1 MVVSV
6 AEPHGDV
13 AVYSH
18 VYARADEA
26 NVLSSE
32 DADVVGMP
40 NDSTSINPSTSSSYV
55 PSSDAASAPNSH
67 SSPLR
72 FVSLNVWNSNPPRWL
87 WHDARDR
94 FRQYSLRLFRLGDV
108 VRAVAPHIVALQEVR
123 YDSSLGGFDAGSWD
137 GGRGALRADAED
149 EGSSGDD
156 GSLGAEEEEIVADA
170 SDKESL
176 PRFCVRRPE
185 PLGFGAG
192 AAAYG
197 ESAPAAEAACAMPSV
212 ENRAATYDFKLAWA
226 ISALWHNRTAMFAET
241 DKFKQRNAPRWAATT
256 SAPLWSTYGASHP
269 VEGDAPESAILRLA
283 AAKAAE
289 AAAVAAQQAQAAQ
302 ALLDK
307 AVAAVAA
314 EAIAASPDAIADSTS
329 VSIGIDGGSVAMSEG
344 HNDERVIQLREAA
357 SSAAAASAAA
367 SAAAANASAAAP
379 APGRSPYS
387 THPPP
392 RGAPSLCRLQRALL
406 RSPHA
411 QIEHLAAHLPGY
423 QFVFAPGQL
432 YLDRSQWLGAR
443 HRDEEGPA
451 IFSRLPVLHA
461 DSLLL
466 SRNASDENDGHQ
478 RICLHAVLDA
488 SELGVGIADGLKLE
502 RRLLVDV
509 YTVHLALSEAA
520 RDRTV
525 VEIRDFIKR
534 SARGRLVLLAGDM
547 NAEPHEAAMRMLLA
561 SDVLQDGAVALALRD
576 IWLGSRHALPEPTPR
591 DSDAAA
597 KRYAFTFPSDDP
609 VKRIDLVFAGLRGT
623 RSGVTEAFAPEPL
636 CSPAGGVQSPCV
648 AVDEAFVVGQDA
660 TPGTEMGT
668 GGMVSAQS
676 PIFASDH
683 RAVAAHIR
691 IPL

>member
-26 NVLSSE
+26 TFPAADGASVLDMPDYYLNATTPLYKSSASE
-32 DADVVGMP
+32 A
-40 NDSTSINPSTSSSYV
+40 PSTPSYL
-55 PSSDAASAPNSH
+55 

-72 FVSLNVWNSNPPRWL
+72 FVSLNVWNSNPPKWL

-137 GGRGALRADAED
+137 GGRGALRADAEE
-149 EGSSGDD
+149 EGSAGDD
-156 GSLGAEEEEIVADA
+156 GSLGAEEEEADA
-170 SDKESL
+170 NNKSILS
-176 PRFCVRRPE
+176 RSRVRRPE

-212 ENRAATYDFKLAWA
+212 ENRAAPYDFKLAWA
-226 ISALWHNRTAMFAET
+226 ISALWHNRTSLFAET
-241 DKFKQRNAPRWAATT
+241 EKFKQRNAPRWAATT
-256 SAPLWSTYGASHP
+256 SAPLWSTYGVSHP
-269 VEGDAPESAILRLA
+269 VEGDAADSAQLRLA
-283 AAKAAE
+283 AAIAAE
-289 AAAVAAQQAQAAQ
+289 SAAVAAHQAQAAQVALGNAIAAVAAQAA
-302 ALLDK
+302 AF
-307 AVAAVAA
+307 
-314 EAIAASPDAIADSTS
+314 SPDARADSVS
-329 VSIGIDGGSVAMSEG
+329 VSVNVERDGSSILMPTDSS
-344 HNDERVIQLREAA
+344 DERIDSLREAA

-367 SAAAANASAAAP
+367 SAAAAEASVAAP
-379 APGRSPYS
+379 APGRSPFS
-387 THPPP
+387 TNPPP

-406 RSPHA
+406 LSPHA

-432 YLDRSQWLGAR
+432 YLDRSQWLGSR

-451 IFSRLPVLHA
+451 IFSRLPIVHA

-488 SELGVGIADGLKLE
+488 SELGVGVGDGIKQG

-534 SARGRLVLLAGDM
+534 SARGQLVLLAGDM

-561 SDVLQDGAVALALRD
+561 SDVAQDGAVALALRD
-576 IWLGSRHALPEPTPR
+576 IWLGSRHAPPEPTPR
-591 DSDAAA
+591 ESDAAA
-597 KRYAFTFPSDDP
+597 KRYAFTFPADDP
-609 VKRIDLVFAGLRGT
+609 VKRIDLVFAGLRGSQ
-623 RSGVTEAFAPEPL
+623 RSASQAFVPEPL
-636 CSPAGGVQSPCV
+636 CAPADSARGPCI
-648 AVDEAFVVGQDA
+648 AVDEAYVVGQDA

-691 IPL
+691 FPF